1 MKKKKH
7 LPQSIGVLFIRWN
20 LYNRIAVAVA
30 YFEEGEMVYMT
41 IDKNKMLKLC
51 SNFLPKDVTYE
62 FISEYPISM
71 KKQKTNEAF
80 WNEMAIQQN
89 GILELNKVSPI
100 AIKLNRKDFNKYA
113 ELYLK

>member
-20 LYNRIAVAVA
+20 LQNRVSVAVA

-62 FISEYPISM
+62 FISDYPIAM

-100 AIKLNRKDFNKYA
+100 SIKLNRKDFNNYA
-113 ELYLK
+113 KLYLK